1 LKKISSFLFISI
13 LITSNLSAQSGTL
26 VQETTSASFKMGSME
41 STINTYYSSD
51 SYSSKM
57 IFSFKGKGLARL
69 MSRDAENATIIS
81 FSDSTIVKINYKKKR
96 FSKKK
101 LSEALE
107 EIKSNLN
114 KISEDNNANEVDES
128 PSPIISDTLEMING
142 FESYKITLVDED
154 GSEQFIWV
162 ANTLRKSNTAKM
174 MQEKIEAYERSWMN
188 FDGDF
193 SEIGIDPDGIIV
205 KAIFGDSEGSFEYNL
220 TKYID
225 TDTPPEIFN
234 QPKNFKKV
242 KKLKMF

>member
-1 LKKISSFLFISI
+1 MSSWLTISSLPCLRFPINCFGIFILTTQISCPSI
-13 LITSNLSAQSGTL
+13 LPFKSEITSSGRNKLTKSIFKELYKNL
-26 VQETTSASFKMGSME
+26 
-41 STINTYYSSD
+41 
-51 SYSSKM
+51 
-57 IFSFKGKGLARL
+57 
-69 MSRDAENATIIS
+69 
-81 FSDSTIVKINYKKKR
+81 
-96 FSKKK
+96 
-101 LSEALE
+101 
-107 EIKSNLN
+107 KSNLN
-114 KISEDNNANEVDES
+114 KIPEDNNTNEVDES
-128 PSPIISDTLEMING
+128 PSPIISDSLEMING

-193 SEIGIDPDGIIV
+193 SEMGIDPDGIIV